1 MELLSKIYEN
11 HGGNYLFR
19 LLTIKDVVR
28 VDPSMFSDDLNSV
41 VKVILKERYNGYLD
55 KEAGIIITVI
65 NINNIGTGKVIHG
78 EGAAYYDVE
87 LEILAFKPDL
97 QEIVYGEVVEILD
110 FGAFIRIGPLDG
122 LCHISQVMDDYV
134 SLDRKKGVLNG
145 RDSNRVL
152 KEGDRVRARVIAV
165 SLKSATKTG
174 KIGLTMRQPGLGK
187 LEWLEEETKET
198 KPKAKAK

>member
-1 MELLSKIYEN
+1 MIIGGYHLFKLLEV
-11 HGGNYLFR
+11 
-19 LLTIKDVVR
+19 KDIVR
-28 VDPSMFSDDLNSV
+28 VDPSMFGEDLKSV
-41 VKVILKERYNGYLD
+41 VKIILNEKYNGYLD
-55 KEAGIIITVI
+55 KDAGIVI
-65 NINNIGTGKVIHG
+65 SVNEIKKIGTGKVLHG
-78 EGAAYYDVE
+78 DGAAYYEVG
-87 LEILAFKPDL
+87 LEMLTYKPEI

-145 RDSNRVL
+145 RDTNRVL
-152 KEGDRVRARVIAV
+152 KEGDKVRARVIAV
-165 SLKSATKTG
+165 SLKSASKTG

-187 LEWLEEETKET
+187 LDWLEEDKKEVK

>member
-1 MELLSKIYEN
+1 M
-11 HGGNYLFR
+11 FR
-19 LLTIKDVVR
+19 LLTFSDVVR
-28 VDPSMFSDDLNSV
+28 VEPSLFAADLNSI
-41 VKVILKERYNGYLD
+41 VKTLLNEKYNGYLD
-55 KEAGIIITVI
+55 KDHGIIITVI

-78 EGAAYYDVE
+78 DGAAYYEVE
-87 LEILAFKPDL
+87 LEILAFRPEL

-122 LCHISQVMDDYV
+122 LCHVSQVMDDYV
-134 SLDRKKGVLNG
+134 SLDRKKGILNG
-145 RDSNRVL
+145 RDSNRIL

-187 LEWLEEETKET
+187 LEWLEEEDKET